1 MAVFTNQATLS
12 YNNITVNS
20 NTVTGE
26 ILDVLAVDKN
36 AVRGVYSVGDIV
48 TYVVSIVNTSETPF
62 ESLTLTDDLGAY
74 TFGEQTLVPLT
85 YLDGTVQY
93 YVNGTLAPA
102 LTVTSEN
109 PLTLDGLNIPAGANA
124 LVIYSARVN
133 SFAPPAADGEIV
145 NTASVNACG
154 GEASETITALSEPQ
168 LAVEKGITPASVGC
182 GGTVTYTFTIRNY
195 GNADAVATDNVVLS
209 DAFDPALSDLTVTLD
224 GAAFTAYTYNE
235 ETGEFSTA
243 SGAIT
248 VPAATYTQDPVTGAY
263 SVNPGAATVTV
274 TGTV

>member
-26 ILDVLAVDKN
+26 VLESLVLNKN
-36 AVRGVYSVGDIV
+36 AIRDVYSVGDIV
-48 TYVVSIVNTSETPF
+48 SYAISIVNTSQTPF
-62 ESLTLTDDLGAY
+62 DALTLTDDLGAY
-74 TFGEQTLVPLT
+74 VFGTQTLVPLT

-102 LTVTSEN
+102 PTVTSEN
-109 PLTLDGLNIPAGANA
+109 PLTVEGINIPAGGNA

-133 SFAPPAADGEIV
+133 NFAPPAADGEIT

-168 LAVEKGITPASVGC
+168 LEVEKGITPATVGC
-182 GGTVTYTFTIRNY
+182 GGTVNYTFTIRNY
-195 GNADAVATDNVVLS
+195 GSAEAIATDNVVLS
-209 DAFDPALSDLTVTLD
+209 DVFDPALTNITVTLN
-224 GAAFTAYTYNE
+224 GAPFTAYTYNE
-235 ETGEFSTA
+235 TTGEFATT

-263 SVNPGAATVTV
+263 SVNPGTVTLTV

>member
-26 ILDVLAVDKN
+26 VLDTLVINKI
-36 AVRGVYSVGDIV
+36 AVRDVYSVGDIV
-48 TYVVSIVNTSETPF
+48 TYVVSIVNASQTPF
-62 ESLTLTDDLGAY
+62 NSLTLTDDLGAY
-74 TFGEQTLVPLT
+74 AFGDQTLVPLT

-93 YVNGTLAPA
+93 YVNGILMNTPD
-102 LTVTSEN
+102 VTSEN
-109 PLTLDGLNIPAGANA
+109 PLTVEGIDIPAGGNA
-124 LVIYSARVN
+124 LVVYSVRVN
-133 SFAPPAADGEIV
+133 NFAPPMADGEIT

-154 GEASETITALSEPQ
+154 GEASETITAIGEPQ
-168 LAVEKGITPASVGC
+168 LAVEKGITPAIVGC

-195 GNADAVATDNVVLS
+195 GNTAAVATDNVVLS
-209 DAFDPALSDLTVTLD
+209 DIFDPALSDITVTLN
-224 GAAFTAYTYNE
+224 GAPFTAYTYNE
-235 ETGEFSTA
+235 VTGEFATT

-248 VPAATYTQDPVTGAY
+248 VPAATYTQDPVTGVY
-263 SVNPGAATVTV
+263 SVNPGVTTVTV